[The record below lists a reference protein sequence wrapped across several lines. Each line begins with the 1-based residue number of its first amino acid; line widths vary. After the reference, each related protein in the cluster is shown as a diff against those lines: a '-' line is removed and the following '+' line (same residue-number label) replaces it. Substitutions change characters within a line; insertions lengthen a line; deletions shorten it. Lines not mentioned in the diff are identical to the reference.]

1 MTMASSAIKICGL
14 STDRTLQAAVD
25 AGADYVGL
33 VHFPKSPRHLSL
45 PRALRLAQ
53 SLPDSVHA
61 VILLVNPDLAL
72 LQQVRDDFGQII
84 VQLHGHE
91 TAEDIASWRAATHLE
106 FWKALP
112 AITPRSLSKAE
123 PYLQCASHILFDTP
137 PPANAE
143 LPGGNG
149 AIGNWP
155 IFADFAPDYDWGLA
169 GGLTPDNVADAIQTT
184 HAPLV
189 DVSSG
194 VEDEPGVKNVDKI
207 AAFCQAVKSAA
218 KERI

>member
-1 MTMASSAIKICGL
+1 MPTAIKICGL
-14 STDRTLQAAVD
+14 SNDRSLQAAVQ
-25 AGADYVGL
+25 AGANYVGL

-53 SLPDSVHA
+53 SIPDNVRA
-61 VILLVNPDLAL
+61 VILVVNPDLAL
-72 LQQVRDDFGQII
+72 LQQIRDDFGQII

-91 TAEDIASWRAATHLE
+91 SPEDIAAWQAETHLE

-112 AITPRSLSKAE
+112 AITPRSLTKAA
-123 PYLQCASHILFDTP
+123 PYAAANSAHAARILFDTP
-137 PPANAE
+137 PPKGAQ

-155 IFADFAPDYDWGLA
+155 VFAGFAPDYDWGLA
-169 GGLTPDNVADAIQTT
+169 GGLTPANVASAIEATK
-184 HAPLV
+184 APLV

-207 AAFCQAVKSAA
+207 AAFCQAVRAFDKSA
-218 KERI
+218 

>member
-1 MTMASSAIKICGL
+1 MTGSAIKICGL

-53 SLPDSVHA
+53 SLPDSVRA
-61 VILLVNPDLAL
+61 VILLVNPDLEIL
-72 LQQVRDDFGQII
+72 RQIRDDFGQII

-91 TAEDIASWRAATHLE
+91 TAEDITTWHEETHLE

-112 AITPRSLSKAE
+112 AITPRSLNKAA
-123 PYLQCASHILFDTP
+123 PFVPCVSRILFDTP
-137 PPANAE
+137 PPANSA

-155 IFADFAPDYDWGLA
+155 IFADFAPDYAWGLA
-169 GGLTPDNVADAIQTT
+169 GGLTPGNVVDAINATN
-184 HAPLV
+184 APLV

-207 AAFCQAVKSAA
+207 AAFCQAVKTMNKVSP
-218 KERI
+218 